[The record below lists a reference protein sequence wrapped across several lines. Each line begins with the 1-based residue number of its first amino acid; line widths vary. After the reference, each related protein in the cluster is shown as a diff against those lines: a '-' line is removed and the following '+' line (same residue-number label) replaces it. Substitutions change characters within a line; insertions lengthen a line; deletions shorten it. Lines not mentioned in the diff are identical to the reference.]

1 MTMDVSKIGW
11 EGMNWMP
18 LVQGSDQWQAPVNI
32 TISFPGKTLLH
43 EVS

>member
-18 LVQGSDQWQAPVNI
+18 LVQGSDQWQAVVNTGMKI
-32 TISFPGKTLLH
+32 R
-43 EVS
+43 VA